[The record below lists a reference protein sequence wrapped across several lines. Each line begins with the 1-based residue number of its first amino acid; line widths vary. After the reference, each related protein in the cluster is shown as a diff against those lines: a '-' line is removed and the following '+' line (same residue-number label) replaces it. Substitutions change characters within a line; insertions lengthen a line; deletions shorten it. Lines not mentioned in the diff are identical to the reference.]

1 MPEGER
7 KLAAIMFT
15 DIVGYTSLTQ
25 KDEALAMELLEEQ
38 RRLVRPFFPRH
49 NGKEV
54 KTIGDA
60 FLVEFGSALEAVRC
74 AFDIQQSLH
83 EANSGRSVETKF
95 MLRIGVHLGDVIHS
109 QGDVYGDAVNLASR
123 IEPLALPGGVCVTEQ
138 VHDQIRN
145 KSDFQLV
152 SIGRKELKNVG
163 EAVEVFRIVFPWE
176 RQEAPGTGLDK
187 KRIAVLPFANLSSDP
202 EEGYFAD
209 GMTEELITSLSS
221 VRQLTVI
228 ARTSVM
234 KYKGSPKGASEVG
247 KELNAG
253 SLIEGSVR
261 KAGSRVRI
269 TAQLIDAATEGHLW
283 AQNYDR
289 QLEDIF
295 AIQSEIAEKVA
306 GELKIRLVD
315 SEKRVIE
322 KKATENTEAYT
333 YYLRGRE
340 LVREG
345 TQHSLTQ
352 AVGLFEKAAALDPSF
367 AKAYVGLAECF
378 LLLLTY
384 GHDSYER
391 VIPKAELALTKAI
404 QLDPELAE
412 AHAGLA
418 RIYFQED
425 DVPGSEAEAKRAVEL
440 NPNIAETYNI
450 LSNIVLLKGDRDEGL
465 RLAEACYR
473 LDPVTPR
480 YVERVGRFYFYL
492 GRESEAL
499 SFWERTAQVAPAGTY
514 RAMTEY
520 YLYNGDI
527 AKAKE
532 YFAMAGKFE
541 PTHRWVTWMGGFI
554 AAQTGDRD
562 GALQAIKKIE
572 ENWIGAT
579 NLSDIGYIH
588 YALGDLD
595 SYFVYMNKATDQHVL
610 QYGYVMYCPLFA
622 KSKADPRYAR
632 LMEKLE
638 RTIRAQA

>member
-7 KLAAIMFT
+7 RLAAIMFT

-83 EANSGRSVETKF
+83 EANSGRPVETKF

-176 RQEAPGTGLDK
+176 RHEAPGTVLDK

-352 AVGLFEKAAALDPSF
+352 AVGLFEKATALDPSF

-412 AHAGLA
+412 AHAGSCADLL
-418 RIYFQED
+418 
-425 DVPGSEAEAKRAVEL
+425 PGGRRPRQRSRSEAGRGVESQHRGDVQHTVQHSPLERRHRRGTQAGRDLLPPGPGDPPLRRAGRTLLLLPRKGERS
-440 NPNIAETYNI
+440 AF
-450 LSNIVLLKGDRDEGL
+450 VLGEDLPGGAGGDVQGNDRVL
-465 RLAEACYR
+465 RLQRRHREGEGVFR
-473 LDPVTPR
+473 H
-480 YVERVGRFYFYL
+480 
-492 GRESEAL
+492 GRE
-499 SFWERTAQVAPAGTY
+499 V
-514 RAMTEY
+514 RAHT
-520 YLYNGDI
+520 
-527 AKAKE
+527 
-532 YFAMAGKFE
+532 
-541 PTHRWVTWMGGFI
+541 P
-554 AAQTGDRD
+554 
-562 GALQAIKKIE
+562 
-572 ENWIGAT
+572 
-579 NLSDIGYIH
+579 
-588 YALGDLD
+588 LGDLD
-595 SYFVYMNKATDQHVL
+595 GWFHS
-610 QYGYVMYCPLFA
+610 CP
-622 KSKADPRYAR
+622 DG
-632 LMEKLE
+632 
-638 RTIRAQA
+638 